1 MEIFLKLTEAC
12 NSKCTHCFART
23 NTSSFFKDLD
33 KLYDW
38 LPSGVTVRL
47 HGGEPLLY
55 PKIKKLTALIK
66 ARKDI
71 EWILT
76 SGLNCELTED
86 RLNLINLMNRIHISF
101 DLGIR
106 FASVK
111 EIIIWYKN
119 LKKITRPKRFNI
131 CLSDKLIHSDARRL
145 IRFLKRLSI
154 NNVRFEPIMGS
165 PSNKSSIEEFL
176 KDFYLNKGNIIE
188 DWLEES
194 VDYSDIYPSCS
205 KRMLTIYPSGRIT
218 ICPTI
223 DEAES
228 FSSIDESFDNVI
240 KESIKHRCKVNNICL
255 SCDKYSTCS
264 KTCIKLDWTQ
274 GCPYP
279 LEIMNEHKR
288 KVDTS
293 S

>member
-1 MEIFLKLTEAC
+1 MEIFLKLTDSC
-12 NSKCTHCFART
+12 NSKCSHCFART
-23 NTSSFFKDLD
+23 NKNSFFKSID

-55 PKIKKLTALIK
+55 PKIKELIK
-66 ARKDI
+66 LVKTRRDI

-86 RLNLINLMNRIHISF
+86 RLILINLMSRIHVSF
-101 DLGIR
+101 DLGVR
-106 FASVK
+106 FSSVK
-111 EIIIWYKN
+111 EIIVWYKN
-119 LKKITRPKRFNI
+119 LKKIQIRKRLNV
-131 CLSDKLIHSDARRL
+131 CLSDKLIHSDAKRLIKFLRRL
-145 IRFLKRLSI
+145 SVDRI
-154 NNVRFEPIMGS
+154 RFEPIIGAPVDKNS
-165 PSNKSSIEEFL
+165 TEEFL
-176 KDFYLNKGNIIE
+176 RDFYLNKGDIIE
-188 DWLEES
+188 EWLEES
-194 VDYSDIYPSCS
+194 IDHSDMHPSCS
-205 KRMLTIYPSGRIT
+205 KRMLTIYPSGRTT

-223 DEAES
+223 DEVDS

-240 KESIKHRCKVNNICL
+240 KESVKHRCKVNNICL
-255 SCDKYSTCS
+255 SCGKYSTCS

-279 LEIMNEHKR
+279 WEIMNEHKR